1 MSGEAILRGEG
12 LVKRFGGLI
21 AVNEVSF
28 NLYRGEILGLIGPN
42 GAGKTTL
49 FNLITGFLKP
59 DRGKV
64 YFNDK
69 DITGWPPHRIALE
82 GVARTFQLVK
92 PFLRMTALENVMIS
106 ALSKVGG
113 LEEAEETALELL
125 EFLNL
130 SDKRDWRASSLTI
143 VERKKLEIAR
153 ALALKPEVLLL
164 DEPIAGLNPKEVD
177 DMLETLRE
185 IRKRGVTILI
195 VEHVMRAIMNICERI
210 IVMHYGRLIA
220 EGTPSE
226 ISSDPKV
233 IEAYLGG
240 VI

>member
-125 EFLNL
+125 EFLGL

>member
-1 MSGEAILRGEG
+1 M
-12 LVKRFGGLI
+12 
-21 AVNEVSF
+21 SF

-82 GVARTFQLVK
+82 GVARTFQLVR

-143 VERKKLEIAR
+143 VERKKLEVAR

-240 VI
+240 VM

>member
-240 VI
+240 VM

>member
-59 DRGKV
+59 DRGRV
-64 YFNDK
+64 YFNDR

-82 GVARTFQLVK
+82 GVARTFQLVR

-185 IRKRGVTILI
+185 IRERGVTILI

-240 VI
+240 VM

>member
-1 MSGEAILRGEG
+1 MSGEVILRGEG
-12 LVKRFGGLI
+12 LVKSFGGLI

-82 GVARTFQLVK
+82 GVARTFQLVR
-92 PFLRMTALENVMIS
+92 PFLRMTALQNVMIS

-125 EFLNL
+125 EFLSL

-143 VERKKLEIAR
+143 VERKKVEVAR
-153 ALALKPEVLLL
+153 ALALRPEVLLL

-240 VI
+240 VM

>member
-143 VERKKLEIAR
+143 VERKKVEVAR
-153 ALALKPEVLLL
+153 ALALRPEVLLL

>member
-82 GVARTFQLVK
+82 GVARTFQLVR

-125 EFLNL
+125 EFLSL

-143 VERKKLEIAR
+143 VERKKLEVAR

-210 IVMHYGRLIA
+210 IEMHYGRLIA

>member
-82 GVARTFQLVK
+82 GVARTFQLVR

>member
-1 MSGEAILRGEG
+1 MGRVLEVDNIDVYYGELQALWGVSLHIEEGEFIS
-12 LVKRFGGLI
+12 LVG
-21 AVNEVSF
+21 S
-28 NLYRGEILGLIGPN
+28 N

-125 EFLNL
+125 EFLSL

-143 VERKKLEIAR
+143 VERKKLEVAR